1 MQRKNSVHDEDTPE
15 YRVRLTHAART
26 FFRKADQDGGGSI
39 SPLEFARC
47 LKKQGKVFVKNKK
60 KGHARGK
67 SWFDAP
73 MGLYQQID
81 DDGSGEIDGD
91 EFVEFV
97 LSTKCNLM
105 LKQLLLGTDDNIAS
119 PQPPSN
125 PPPLAPLPEF
135 MDDDDDEEDR
145 PKVAEAA
152 AAAKKKAER
161 EQAERDRLTRE
172 KAAQA
177 GAADA
182 AAAAATAAAAAAA
195 ASKSSPGSRPPGWRN
210 GMNGGFKKGA
220 KRRATN
226 AFMDDPT
233 MKTTRS
239 DEVTGTLEEV
249 ELQMLRG
256 IFAAHDENKDGI
268 INKSQLAEALV
279 SLGFSPSEKLMTKF
293 FLENAQR
300 GKKNWKI
307 DLETFLSAAGKWLD
321 TADDCASDV
330 IYLFEQFDKTL
341 SRDVSGQVLR
351 HLLHEAVAPT
361 RLSRQETDEF
371 MAYAEIGGLRSQVDY
386 EALVDKLMF

>member
-1 MQRKNSVHDEDTPE
+1 MQRQNSVHDEDTPE
-15 YRVRLTHAART
+15 YRKRLTHAART

-47 LKKQGKVFVKNKK
+47 LKKQGKVFVINNK

-135 MDDDDDEEDR
+135 MDNDDEEVNR
-145 PKVAEAA
+145 RKAAEA

-161 EQAERDRLTRE
+161 EQAARDRLGRE
-172 KAAQA
+172 KAAQ
-177 GAADA
+177 
-182 AAAAATAAAAAAA
+182 AAAAAAA
-195 ASKSSPGSRPPGWRN
+195 ASKSSLGSRPPGWRN